1 MSEKKLLAT
10 RAGYGQG
17 LLDLAEE
24 HDDFVVLEGDLGHAT
39 GSLAFGKKYP
49 ERYIEAGI
57 AEQNEVG
64 MASGIAYTGWV
75 PFVTSFAIFTA
86 GRACEIVRNA
96 VGFNHMN
103 VKLVGSHSGVTPA
116 ADGGTHMCVEDI
128 AWMKAIPEMVVLS
141 PCDYNQTR
149 LLVKKMYEYDGFV
162 YMRTSREPVAQITTM
177 EDDIEIGKAQI
188 LREGND
194 LTIAST
200 GIMTTFVMEAAEI
213 LAQEGIECAV
223 LNYHTVKPLDE
234 TTLLEYVRKT
244 GNLLT
249 VEEHNVHGGFT
260 ESCAG
265 ALLGKVGK
273 IRFDHVAVED
283 RFGETGNRLS
293 LFPVFGLDT
302 ESIVRKARNLVRKEE

>member
-128 AWMKAIPEMVVLS
+128 AWMKAIPETARSLTT
-141 PCDYNQTR
+141 TR
-149 LLVKKMYEYDGFV
+149 
-162 YMRTSREPVAQITTM
+162 S
-177 EDDIEIGKAQI
+177 
-188 LREGND
+188 
-194 LTIAST
+194 AST
-200 GIMTTFVMEAAEI
+200 
-213 LAQEGIECAV
+213 
-223 LNYHTVKPLDE
+223 N
-234 TTLLEYVRKT
+234 
-244 GNLLT
+244 
-249 VEEHNVHGGFT
+249 
-260 ESCAG
+260 S
-265 ALLGKVGK
+265 
-273 IRFDHVAVED
+273 
-283 RFGETGNRLS
+283 
-293 LFPVFGLDT
+293 
-302 ESIVRKARNLVRKEE
+302 